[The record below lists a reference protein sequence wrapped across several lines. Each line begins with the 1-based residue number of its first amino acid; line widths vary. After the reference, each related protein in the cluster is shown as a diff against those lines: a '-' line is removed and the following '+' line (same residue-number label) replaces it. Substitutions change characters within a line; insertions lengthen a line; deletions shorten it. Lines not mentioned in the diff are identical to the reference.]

1 MLFISHCCRK
11 WMPVLKEFK
20 TFTGLVYQSGLCLA
34 QPLLIFLVV
43 YHQNTIKRV
52 IYDEECLGELW
63 DWLQAEGLLPQV
75 HFVPR
80 IVLGHDFVPP
90 VINIYVQ
97 FVRQVYFCCMPDR
110 ICRTQFGQCT
120 LNLDMV
126 FCLAFVIFQISSIIR
141 ARQLGFDCSVLRKF
155 WERAG
160 SWHFFTCFSELK
172 QPSLDHCFLCCVC
185 V

>member
-1 MLFISHCCRK
+1 MLSVWWSFLSISALICVGI
-11 WMPVLKEFK
+11 WPVVDTVKEAPGK
-20 TFTGLVYQSGLCLA
+20 KAG
-34 QPLLIFLVV
+34 
-43 YHQNTIKRV
+43 
-52 IYDEECLGELW
+52 
-63 DWLQAEGLLPQV
+63 GLLPQV

-126 FCLAFVIFQISSIIR
+126 FCLAFVLFQISSIIR